1 MIYIDTSAFVKR
13 YHDEEGSEKVDDVFR
28 EVMDGKRTAY
38 ISYWVISETINAIDK
53 HRNRKEFTEDELK
66 KILGAIFYDVHTA
79 IKRGFLVVTEI
90 NPEILSASWD
100 YIINEHLSAGDALH
114 LATALYHGCT
124 DFMASDK
131 RLLKVASKMGL
142 NPINPED

>member
-13 YHDEEGSEKVDDVFR
+13 YHIEAGSEKVNNIFR
-28 EVMDGKRTAY
+28 EGMNGKRTIY

-66 KILGAIFYDVHTA
+66 KILGAIFYDIHTG
-79 IKRGFLVVTEI
+79 IKRGFLIVSEMT
-90 NPEILSASWD
+90 PEILRASWD

-142 NPINPED
+142 NTINPED